1 MSRKGMVLSFSISVV
16 NFIFLWKE
24 LSAYNRLYM
33 YSDLVKQY
41 VSQANLFHSFPL
53 SLKFGIT
60 DVFSSSNGPSGDP
73 IAAPSTST

>member
-1 MSRKGMVLSFSISVV
+1 
-16 NFIFLWKE
+16 
-24 LSAYNRLYM
+24 M

-60 DVFSSSNGPSGDP
+60 DAFSSSNGPSGDP
-73 IAAPSTST
+73 IAAPSTSM